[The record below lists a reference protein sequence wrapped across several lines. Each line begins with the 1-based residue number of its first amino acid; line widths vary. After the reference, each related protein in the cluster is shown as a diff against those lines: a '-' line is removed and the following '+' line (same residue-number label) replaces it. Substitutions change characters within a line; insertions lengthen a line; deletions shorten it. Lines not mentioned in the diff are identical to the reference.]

1 LAEEAE
7 EVEEKEK
14 VEEAEVEEEKVE
26 FVEER
31 VYMVPLGEAWR
42 VPRPYRTPR
51 AVRALRE
58 FVSRHMKAEEVKLSQ
73 EVNRFLWR
81 RSIEKPPRK
90 VRIKVGK
97 DKDDVAWVYLAKK

>member
-1 LAEEAE
+1 
-7 EVEEKEK
+7 
-14 VEEAEVEEEKVE
+14 
-26 FVEER
+26 
-31 VYMVPLGEAWR
+31 
-42 VPRPYRTPR
+42 
-51 AVRALRE
+51 
-58 FVSRHMKAEEVKLSQ
+58 MKAEEVKLSQ